1 MNSAQGRW
9 LAWIGVAV
17 LAGVL
22 GSGCATNRGILDV
35 RIDVPQDPESGKVSS
50 PILEL
55 PDLPDVTAYELVGDQ
70 VPGVRTGRGE
80 DALIDRAPF
89 RSEGMDI
96 LSVHT

>member
-1 MNSAQGRW
+1 MVVT
-9 LAWIGVAV
+9 L
-17 LAGVL
+17 
-22 GSGCATNRGILDV
+22 
-35 RIDVPQDPESGKVSS
+35 DPESGKVSS